1 MDFEDVIRNRYST
14 TKFDGRPVE
23 REKVERILEAG
34 RLAPTAANKQPQRV
48 YVLESRHSLVLM
60 DQVTPCRYGASTAL
74 LVCSDTK
81 EALSLK
87 GTSFAETDA
96 CIAATHMMLE
106 ATNIGVDNIW
116 LAIGDREQA
125 RRVFALPN
133 EILPICFIDL
143 GYAAPEDRPRA
154 WHSER
159 KPLSD
164 TVRYI

>member
-1 MDFEDVIRNRYST
+1 MDFEDVIRSRYST

-48 YVLESRHSLVLM
+48 FVLETKHSLELM

-96 CIAATHMMLE
+96 CIAATQMMLE

-116 LAIGDREQA
+116 LAIGDRDQA
-125 RRVFALPN
+125 RRVFALPQ
-133 EILPICFIDL
+133 EILPICFISI
-143 GYAAPEDRPRA
+143 GYASPEDRPRA

-164 TVRYI
+164 TVRFI

>member
-34 RLAPTAANKQPQRV
+34 RLAPTASNKQPQRV
-48 YVLESRHSLVLM
+48 FVLESERSLDLM

-81 EALSLK
+81 VALKLK

-96 CIAATHMMLE
+96 CIAATQMMLE
-106 ATNIGVDNIW
+106 ATNIGVNNIW

-125 RRVFALPN
+125 RKVFALPP

-143 GYAAPEDRPRA
+143 GYSSPEDRPRA
-154 WHSER
+154 WHSQR